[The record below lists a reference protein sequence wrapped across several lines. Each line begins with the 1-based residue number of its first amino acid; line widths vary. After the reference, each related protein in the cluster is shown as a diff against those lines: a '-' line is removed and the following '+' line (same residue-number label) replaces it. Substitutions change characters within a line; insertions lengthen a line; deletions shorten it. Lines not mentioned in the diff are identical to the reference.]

1 MEADGRGK
9 VVASPRLIT
18 ANQQEAS
25 ISQGTEVF
33 VNVDGGDSAA
43 GSLEVI
49 EAELQLIV
57 TPQITPDDRVI
68 MDVEINQDAL
78 VDVQAVSTTQ
88 IETQILADNGETI
101 VIGGIFQ
108 ENISESITKVPF
120 LGDVPYL
127 KALFR
132 QKSVS
137 RDRSELLIFLTPKI
151 ISPKLNLG

>member
-1 MEADGRGK
+1 MDGAEPGAVAVEFVSEGEEVG
-9 VVASPRLIT
+9 VVPVL
-18 ANQQEAS
+18 
-25 ISQGTEVF
+25 EVAF
-33 VNVDGGDSAA
+33 DGGDGGA

-78 VDVQAVSTTQ
+78 IGIQAVSTTQ

-108 ENISESITKVPF
+108 ESVTEEITKVPF
-120 LGDVPYL
+120 LGDIPYL
-127 KALFR
+127 RTLFR

>member
-1 MEADGRGK
+1 
-9 VVASPRLIT
+9 LIT
-18 ANQQEAS
+18 TNQQEAS
-25 ISQGTEVF
+25 ISQGTELF
-33 VNVDGGDSAA
+33 VNVDGGDGQA

-57 TPQITPDDRVI
+57 TPRITPDDRI
-68 MDVEINQDAL
+68 ILDVEINQDAL
-78 VDVQAVSTTQ
+78 IFGTQAVSTTQ
-88 IETQILADNGETI
+88 IETQILASNGETV
-101 VIGGIFQ
+101 VIGGIYQ
-108 ENISESITKVPF
+108 EEISETVTKVPF

-137 RDRSELLIFLTPKI
+137 NSRSELLIFLTPKI